1 MIHVEV
7 TTNQQVN
14 VNMIKKVFDTNL
26 DMKDYLC
33 SSKKDS
39 YPVKAY
45 PALRLYV
52 KVSDDC
58 NAKCSFCV
66 NESTKDYGKLDLVKL
81 EYVIRYLY
89 DNHLLHGVNLSGGE
103 PMTHP
108 DTVND
113 IIQMIYRIDPRI
125 EVQLS
130 TNGLNFRKL
139 LEFDN
144 INNLESIHVS
154 RHHYIDSVNESIFRS
169 KSVAS
174 ADDIMAVQEKLKDKK
189 IININTLVMK
199 GYIDS
204 LKEIKAMLNHV
215 GDMGIYKNGFV
226 SLMKCN
232 EFARDRFINFND
244 IFSNLDRDFHLAHHF
259 YSKEYCE
266 CVDGVYISDSAKLVE
281 FYARMVK
288 DCDCSEKVMQLVYT
302 SDNRVLSGFG
312 GKQIY

>member
-1 MIHVEV
+1 MLKVIHVEG
-7 TTNQQVN
+7 
-14 VNMIKKVFDTNL
+14 
-26 DMKDYLC
+26 
-33 SSKKDS
+33 
-39 YPVKAY
+39 YPTKAE

-89 DNHLLHGVNLSGGE
+89 DNHLLHSVNLSGGE

-174 ADDIMAVQEKLKDKK
+174 ADDIMTVQEGLKDKK
-189 IININTLVMK
+189 
-199 GYIDS
+199 
-204 LKEIKAMLNHV
+204 
-215 GDMGIYKNGFV
+215 KNGFV